1 MKQLKQ
7 RKMGRSLLLLSL
19 LMGLGVPPGHG
30 FPGAASVSP
39 TTVTVGIPAPASAS
53 QATVTIGFPG
63 VTSTSQATVT
73 TASNSPADDNTVSFL
88 ALPFRSATRTHWFLE
103 VAILRYVY
111 PRGYSL
117 SDGANDML
125 CAQDADSG
133 EGRCRARFIKRV
145 GQEPARSLE
154 IVTVPSLDGGYELHL
169 FGRVADKAS
178 GGKPNPE
185 IADLKKAFETLIGE
199 LKSAPLGIASD
210 GILSYQ
216 LSNMQADRAVAV
228 LKTFGYPVIEYT
240 KSGSQDGAES
250 DSAKTLEKPPE
261 IFDQK
266 SSVLS
271 PAPPLPGSLL
281 SRPVVIKLIDSE
293 DTSLVQGDDPKILG
307 GDTEISGGQK
317 LSSVTDSAPQQR
329 LLIVYDKG
337 DLASLDVLL
346 ARLQR
351 FIDVPARQILIEA
364 LVVELEDNRLVDLG
378 VDFTGSKNGYSLS
391 FDEANGVAQP
401 FIFNFARPHPITLL
415 NLTAKIRALVER
427 GKAKVLSR
435 PSVFVL
441 DGRQAKIKVGDN
453 IPYTSGRSITAG
465 GVVNVAT
472 AFLKTGIILNL
483 RPRAASDNSEV
494 TMQVETIISSPGP
507 TTRVLSD
514 GILVAP
520 TVQSRLVQTLVRVAN
535 DTPFVIGGLVAQTDQ
550 KTTNG
555 IPGLSSIPLIGALFR
570 KENATKDRREV
581 IIVITPHIVTESDPT
596 LSYSTARDAQGAGT
610 EGRSSASKERGAL
623 TGATSE
629 SCELG
634 PENSIFAPRKQSTP
648 AERESIFDSFD
659 AQLFRNVYRVRSG
672 DIFDLGF
679 IRENPRVKED
689 LREVQDIAKKLTS
702 AQFNELPRID
712 PKDLEKEVARRLRRV
727 ICGDEEGVGCDL
739 TPEQIHTFLTLF
751 DGDIPGEEVLVNN
764 MIIRIIEKLGFSGFV
779 PPDHVIFFSQDPGE
793 SLIHPKYLTDNIFIS
808 ECLRGG
814 KTVVMA
820 FPPDLA
826 EALPDPTEKAI
837 YDKSQYLYEVFRKS
851 CHMADDYEMPVTST
865 AFTNFSPPNVRL
877 VCMPLSDA
885 EYIKT
890 LRGCNARDSGWHAI
904 LLNRTFCGGRS
915 RNPIALLQSVLTLK
929 RLLEINDSATFPR
942 TLRAFHAGRELVL
955 PTREDLE
962 TRRHLID
969 RRTAQLFYETLD
981 YYYAFG
987 EAYRQMNETLR
998 DPMNKLSIRYLGRPS
1013 ILEQRDEKPQ
1023 GEAPKEDVPRG
1034 RAPVPQA
1041 SPPPP
1046 SAPIN
1051 PH

>member
-1 MKQLKQ
+1 M
-7 RKMGRSLLLLSL
+7 
-19 LMGLGVPPGHG
+19 
-30 FPGAASVSP
+30 
-39 TTVTVGIPAPASAS
+39 
-53 QATVTIGFPG
+53 
-63 VTSTSQATVT
+63 
-73 TASNSPADDNTVSFL
+73 
-88 ALPFRSATRTHWFLE
+88 
-103 VAILRYVY
+103 Y

-133 EGRCRARFIKRV
+133 EGRCSARFVKRA
-145 GQEPARSLE
+145 GQEPARSLK
-154 IVTVPSLDGGYELHL
+154 IVIVPSMDGGYELHL
-169 FGRVADKAS
+169 FGRIADKA
-178 GGKPNPE
+178 GGDKPNPE
-185 IADLKKAFETLIGE
+185 VADLKKDFETLVGE
-199 LKSAPLGIASD
+199 LKSAPLGTASD

-240 KSGSQDGAES
+240 KSGSQAGSES
-250 DSAKTLEKPPE
+250 GSAKNLEKPPE

-266 SSVLS
+266 PSVLS
-271 PAPPLPGSLL
+271 SASPFSGGLL

-293 DTSLVQGDDPKILG
+293 DTSLVQATDPEITG
-307 GDTEISGGQK
+307 FDTEISGGQR

-337 DLASLDVLL
+337 DIASLDVLL
-346 ARLQR
+346 ARLQKY
-351 FIDVPARQILIEA
+351 IDVPARQILIEA
-364 LVVELEDNRLVDLG
+364 LVVELEDNRLLDLG
-378 VDFTGSKNGYSLS
+378 VDFTGSKNGYNFS
-391 FDEANGVAQP
+391 FDEADGMAQP

-453 IPYTSGRSITAG
+453 IPYTSGRSITVG
-465 GVVNVAT
+465 GVVNVVT
-472 AFLKTGIILNL
+472 SFLKTGIILNL

-507 TTRVLSD
+507 TTRALSD

-550 KTTNG
+550 KNTNG

-570 KENATKDRREV
+570 KENSVKDRREV
-581 IIVITPHIVTESDPT
+581 IIVITPHIVRESDPT
-596 LSYSTARDAQGAGT
+596 LAYSIARDAQGASA
-610 EGRSSASKERGAL
+610 SSASKEKGAL
-623 TGATSE
+623 TGITAE
-629 SCELG
+629 SCEAG

-659 AQLFRNVYRVRSG
+659 AQLFRNTYRVRSG
-672 DIFDLGF
+672 DIFDLDF

-712 PKDLEKEVARRLRRV
+712 PKDLEKEVSRRLRRV
-727 ICGDEEGVGCDL
+727 ICGDEEGIGCAL
-739 TPEQIHTFLTLF
+739 TSEQIHTFLTLF
-751 DGDIPGEEVLVNN
+751 DGDIPGEEVFVNN
-764 MIIRIIEKLGFSGFV
+764 MLIRVIEKLGFSGFV
-779 PPDHVIFFSQDPGE
+779 PPDHVIFFSQDPDE
-793 SLIHPKYLTDNIFIS
+793 SLIHPKYLTDNGFVRN
-808 ECLRGG
+808 CLKAN
-814 KTVVMA
+814 KTIVMA
-820 FPPDLA
+820 FPPDLTRPLQ
-826 EALPDPTEKAI
+826 EPVEKSF
-837 YDKSQYLYEVFRKS
+837 YEKYQDLYKEFRRS
-851 CHMADDYEMPVTST
+851 CSVAKDVEMPLAPA
-865 AFTNFSPPNVRL
+865 AFTSFSPPNVRL

-885 EYIKT
+885 EYIKK
-890 LRGCNARDSGWHAI
+890 LRECNERDSGWHAI

-942 TLRAFHAGRELVL
+942 TLRAFHVGRELVL

-987 EAYRQMNETLR
+987 EAYRQMNGALR
-998 DPMNKLSIRYLGRPS
+998 EPRNELSIRYLGRPS
-1013 ILEQRDEKPQ
+1013 ILKQRDEKPQ

-1034 RAPVPQA
+1034 RGPVPQTSSP
-1041 SPPPP
+1041 SPP
-1046 SAPIN
+1046 SELT